1 MTPHRQPSNSPPR
14 TALIVVGVGRSG
26 TSALTRV
33 LNLLGAAL
41 PRNIMP
47 PGRINETGFWEPAW
61 GAALHDE
68 ILSGVGSSFDALNLP
83 DESWFDS
90 PQAGAYVGKIK
101 EIVRREYGDAPLIIV
116 KDPRI
121 SLLFPLWSRA
131 LSELNIAC
139 KPIVAVRNPMEV
151 AQSLCRASDP
161 DGANEEWHVD
171 RGGLMALRFNVSAE
185 RWTRPYRRAFCHFN
199 DLLGDWRGV
208 ARRLSRELGVAWPD
222 WSPEAEIAI
231 DAFLRS
237 SRRHHVASDD
247 VASFGGIW
255 TQLIN
260 PVYSSLRRACSG
272 DPVDT
277 ALFDGIGAAYS
288 ALYSIFAQRH
298 ACELKRSEHAG
309 DARSVQ
315 ALQRQI
321 TLLTEST
328 SWRVTA
334 PLRLFTQNLRGRR
347 RGFRWALNR
356 A

>member
-1 MTPHRQPSNSPPR
+1 MTSCHKPANSISQ

-33 LNLLGAAL
+33 LSLLGAAL
-41 PRNIMP
+41 PQNIMP
-47 PGRINETGFWEPAW
+47 PGPINETGFWEPAW

-68 ILSGVGSSFDALNLP
+68 MLSGVGSSFDALNLP
-83 DESWFDS
+83 TEAWFET
-90 PQAGAYVGKIK
+90 PQAANYVGKIK
-101 EIVRREYGDAPLIIV
+101 EIVRREYGYAPLIIV

-131 LSELNIAC
+131 LSELNIVC
-139 KPIVAVRNPMEV
+139 KPIIAVRNPMEV
-151 AQSLCRASDP
+151 AQSLCRASEP
-161 DGANEEWHVD
+161 HGAGEDWHVD

-185 RWTRPYRRAFCHFN
+185 RWTRSHTRAFCHFN
-199 DLLGDWRGV
+199 DLLGDWRGA
-208 ARRLSRELGVAWPD
+208 ARRLGAELGVAWPN
-222 WSPEAEIAI
+222 WSNETEIAI

-247 VASFGGIW
+247 VASYGGVW
-255 TQLIN
+255 TQLIT
-260 PVYSSLRRACSG
+260 PVYSALRQACSG
-272 DPVDT
+272 HPVD
-277 ALFDGIGAAYS
+277 AELFDGIGAAYS
-288 ALYSIFAQRH
+288 AIYNVLAQRH
-298 ACELKRSEHAG
+298 AVELKRSERAA
-309 DARSVQ
+309 DARAVQ
-315 ALQRQI
+315 ALQSQI

-334 PLRLFTQNLRGRR
+334 PLRLFIHGLRGRR

>member
-1 MTPHRQPSNSPPR
+1 
-14 TALIVVGVGRSG
+14 VGRSG

-41 PRNIMP
+41 PQNIMP

-83 DESWFDS
+83 DEAWFDT
-90 PQAGAYVGKIK
+90 PQAANYVEKIK
-101 EIVRREYGDAPLIIV
+101 EIVRREYGEAPLIIV

-131 LSELNIAC
+131 LSDLNIVC
-139 KPIVAVRNPMEV
+139 KPIIAVRNPMEV

-185 RWTRPYRRAFCHFN
+185 RWTRPHARAFCHFN
-199 DLLGDWRGV
+199 DLLCDWRSA
-208 ARRLSRELGVAWPD
+208 ARRLGHELGVAWPN
-222 WSPEAEIAI
+222 WSNETEIAI

-260 PVYSSLRRACSG
+260 PVYSALRQGCSG
-272 DPVDT
+272 HPVD
-277 ALFDGIGAAYS
+277 AELFDRIGAAYS
-288 ALYSIFAQRH
+288 AIYSIFAQRH
-298 ACELKRSEHAG
+298 ASELKRNEPGA

-328 SWRVTA
+328 SWRMTA

-347 RGFRWALNR
+347 RGLRWALNR